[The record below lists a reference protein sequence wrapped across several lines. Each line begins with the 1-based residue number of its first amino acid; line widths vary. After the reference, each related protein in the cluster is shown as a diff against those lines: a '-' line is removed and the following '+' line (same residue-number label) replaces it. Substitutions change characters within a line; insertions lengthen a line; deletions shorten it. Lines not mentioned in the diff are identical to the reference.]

1 MVIAVKKIYKRK
13 TTAEIARELK
23 VGKNP
28 WVKGSQAWKKYERK
42 HRK

>member
-1 MVIAVKKIYKRK
+1 MVTAVKKIYKRK
-13 TTAEIARELK
+13 TIAEISRDLK
-23 VGKNP
+23 DGKNP